1 MLYSL
6 FLCIGTVSTPPVSC
20 NENHPK
26 VKYVNSHPC
35 NNGYSNKSDGQSI
48 RLNIISE
55 GSELA
60 LEANGLFYE
69 LAYTHINHPICL

>member
-1 MLYSL
+1 MKLVKDDYSY
-6 FLCIGTVSTPPVSC
+6 
-20 NENHPK
+20 H
-26 VKYVNSHPC
+26 
-35 NNGYSNKSDGQSI
+35 GQSI

-69 LAYTHINHPICL
+69 LAYTHI

>member
-1 MLYSL
+1 MLTAIL
-6 FLCIGTVSTPPVSC
+6 VTTAI
-20 NENHPK
+20 
-26 VKYVNSHPC
+26 
-35 NNGYSNKSDGQSI
+35 SNKSDGQSI

-69 LAYTHINHPICL
+69 LAYTHIKHPICL